1 MCFRPFF
8 YPSFCFSLIEDG
20 KTYRKTP
27 KLTIGLIT
35 TNPSNW
41 RKTSNLPMFI
51 IIALALKLSTLE
63 AQ

>member
-1 MCFRPFF
+1 M
-8 YPSFCFSLIEDG
+8 SKDMQKNTNINNWLDQ
-20 KTYRKTP
+20 
-27 KLTIGLIT
+27 LL
-35 TNPSNW
+35 NPSNW